1 MEKSEMKQ
9 FGQRIINL
17 RKECRESQESLL
29 ETLGVTQQTLSRY
42 EKGERQASLDFVI
55 KAAKHYNVTADYLLG
70 LSDCKSVEQDMQTV
84 CKATGL
90 SESSIETL
98 QDVVSDTE
106 HTKYSAYTIDFL
118 NGILEDESSPFS
130 ASILANMMQKVVI
143 AKVKTKMIKN
153 RIDVNE
159 LEREKNK
166 RPMNAYETADIFD
179 LQDKREQE
187 DLALLR
193 FSKLLNVF
201 AETLANKQ
209 LEQEGFFDAEH
220 HETDK

>member
-1 MEKSEMKQ
+1 
-9 FGQRIINL
+9 
-17 RKECRESQESLL
+17 
-29 ETLGVTQQTLSRY
+29 
-42 EKGERQASLDFVI
+42 
-55 KAAKHYNVTADYLLG
+55 
-70 LSDCKSVEQDMQTV
+70 MQTV